1 MKCCAMCGVEM
12 PCASARRVY
21 CSKRCRSRSHRAAGF
36 GPASLPYDD
45 DIREAVAA
53 KLPATVVAA
62 KYGVVDTTI
71 RNRAAVLGLRFDGR
85 APTPAWH
92 SGAPAL
98 HARGMTDRA
107 IAEHY
112 GVTPS
117 AVATW
122 RASKGLPVN
131 PSYRA
136 PEWHAKA
143 LELQARGYGLQL
155 ICDATGQ
162 TTHAVQA
169 LLRKHRLR
177 RNDPR
182 RVAPAPKPAVESDD
196 EPEEIESE
204 PEELQSDD
212 PDESDEWPAS
222 VPRPGLPEEFA
233 VPAFVISGGELRD
246 SVVHGGEIVH
256 RAGDFVDAMR
266 WARAQ
271 KPPCFVVRERDYV
284 ALCRTEAPRKRA
296 KSMTLFGE

>member
-1 MKCCAMCGVEM
+1 MKHCAMCGVEM

-21 CSKRCRSRSHRAAGF
+21 CSKRCRSRSHRTAGF

-53 KLPATVVAA
+53 KLPATVVAI

-71 RNRAAVLGLRFDGR
+71 RNRANVLGLRFEGR
-85 APTPAWH
+85 APAPAWH

-136 PEWHAKA
+136 PEWHAEA
-143 LELQARGYGLQL
+143 LALQAKGYGLQL
-155 ICDATGQ
+155 ICDATGHSS
-162 TTHAVQA
+162 HAVQA

-182 RVAPAPKPAVESDD
+182 RVAPAPKPVIESDD

-222 VPRPGLPEEFA
+222 VPLPGLPEEFA
-233 VPAFVISGGELRD
+233 VPALVISGGELRD

-256 RAGDFVDAMR
+256 RAGDFIDAMK
-266 WARAQ
+266 WARAFE
-271 KPPCFVVRERDYV
+271 PPCFVARASDYV

-296 KSMTLFGE
+296 KPMNLFGE